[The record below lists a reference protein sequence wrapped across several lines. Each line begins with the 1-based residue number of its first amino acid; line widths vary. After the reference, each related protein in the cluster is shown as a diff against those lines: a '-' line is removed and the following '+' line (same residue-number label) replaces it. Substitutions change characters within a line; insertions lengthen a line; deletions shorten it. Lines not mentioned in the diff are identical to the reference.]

1 MANLHLKTLKCVE
14 TEDWLHHDDPQLAV
28 NGENILLPSMNGG
41 QKYAIDAYHA
51 FDGDVTITLHEA
63 DGLPGDGSDFLGSH
77 TLSEEGSG
85 ILNFT
90 KDGANYQLSYTLT
103 RS

>member
-1 MANLHLKTLKCVE
+1 MANLHLKTLKCIE
-14 TEDWLHHDDPQLAV
+14 TEDWLRHDDPQLAV
-28 NGENILLPSMNGG
+28 NGANILLPSMREG
-41 QKYAIDAYHA
+41 QKHAIDEYHA
-51 FDGDVTITLHEA
+51 FDGDVTITLHET

>member
-1 MANLHLKTLKCVE
+1 MANLHLKTLKCIE
-14 TEDWLHHDDPQLAV
+14 TEDWVGDDDPQLAV
-28 NGENILLPSMNGG
+28 NGENVPLPRMSGG
-41 QKYAIDAYHA
+41 QKYPVDTYHA
-51 FDGDVTITLHEA
+51 FDGEVTVALHEA
-63 DGLPGDGSDFLGSH
+63 DRLPGNRSDSLGSH

-103 RS
+103 QR